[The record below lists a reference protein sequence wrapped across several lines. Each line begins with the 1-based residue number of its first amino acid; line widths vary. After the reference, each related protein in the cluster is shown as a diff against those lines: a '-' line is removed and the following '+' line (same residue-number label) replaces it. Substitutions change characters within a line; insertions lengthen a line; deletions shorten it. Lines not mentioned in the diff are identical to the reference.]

1 MFFSPLCMLTEV
13 SVISLVR
20 DIQLALRFYLGWF
33 LDLREDKDLTGA
45 NIS

>member
-13 SVISLVR
+13 SMMSLVR
-20 DIQLALRFYLGWF
+20 DIQLALRFYLGWI
-33 LDLREDKDLTGA
+33 LDLREGKDLTGG